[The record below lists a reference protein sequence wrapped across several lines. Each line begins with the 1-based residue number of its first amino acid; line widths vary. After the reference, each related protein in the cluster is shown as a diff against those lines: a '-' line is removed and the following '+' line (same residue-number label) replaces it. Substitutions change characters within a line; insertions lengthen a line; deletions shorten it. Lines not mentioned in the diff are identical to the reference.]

1 MNHMQSH
8 TDDSAETSRLREEL
22 AKARAMLELVMDKNP
37 DGIAI
42 MGADGTVTVN
52 EAGSRMTPGT
62 ETKPVQSK
70 GEWTTEYGFFHP
82 DGVTPVPIEQLG
94 SVRAMRGEVVRDELL
109 LMRGAAFPDG
119 LLLSCTSQPLPG
131 GGSITVFR
139 DVTERARLERDLAE
153 RNEALARRDAEN
165 RELIDRLRIALDD
178 LSTPVLEV
186 GEDVLVL
193 PVIGLVDTQ
202 RSAQMSER
210 LLAEVVRTQARHVIV
225 DLTGVEVVD
234 TGTADRFAKVA
245 RAVELLGARCVLSGV
260 QPAVAQTLVELGV
273 SFGGLETQRNLRHA
287 LESCQ
292 GGRRNVDR
300 TIQKRRRSG
309 NADA

>member
-1 MNHMQSH
+1 M
-8 TDDSAETSRLREEL
+8 TDVSPNGAESSETSRLREEL

-42 MGADGTVTVN
+42 IAPDGSIIVN
-52 EAGSRMTPGT
+52 EAGSRMTPGAPT
-62 ETKPVQSK
+62 PSSQTRE
-70 GEWTTEYGFFHP
+70 EWTTQYGFFEA
-82 DGVTPVPIEQLG
+82 DRVTPVPVERLG
-94 SVRAMRGEVVRDELL
+94 SMRAMAGEVVRDELL
-109 LMRGAAFPDG
+109 FMRGAEFPQG
-119 LLLSCTSQPLPG
+119 LMLSCTSQPLPG
-131 GGSITVFR
+131 GGAITVFR
-139 DVTERARLERDLAE
+139 DVTERVQLEEALAS

-165 RELIDRLRIALDD
+165 RELIDRLRIALDE

-225 DLTGVEVVD
+225 DLTGVELVD

-245 RAVELLGARCVLSGV
+245 RAVELLGARCVLCGL
-260 QPAVAQTLVELGV
+260 QPAVAQALVELGV
-273 SFGGLETQRNLRHA
+273 SFGGLSTQRNLRHA

-292 GGRRNVDR
+292 D
-300 TIQKRRRSG
+300 QRRSVSRTVRKRPREG
-309 NADA
+309 NAET